1 MTSISENPEVAAAAA
16 VILAETDEW
25 QRIMALDGEVALDVY
40 LDMKSPHAY
49 VAVRP
54 SLQVARDYRVRVN
67 FLPYPISYI
76 TIGVSTSVDEDM
88 KRRPPSPAAD
98 RRARMYYAAARQ
110 YAALQG
116 LPFRSPYRLLDS
128 TAASKALLF
137 AKQQGL
143 EVPFLMRLYMRGWGS
158 GWRDYELESLEVLRG
173 TLTEAGAET
182 KGFDAFAASDGPG
195 TAELES
201 CIAEAEATGF
211 VGVPHYVFDDAASG
225 RRLGLFGREHLAL
238 IREKFQAQGLART
251 PDVRPDFSH
260 AWHGPATEV

>member
-1 MTSISENPEVAAAAA
+1 MTAEGAAAMAA
-16 VILAETDEW
+16 ILAEADEW

-49 VAVRP
+49 LAVRP

-67 FLPYPISYI
+67 FLPYNMSYI

-128 TAASKALLF
+128 TAANKAFLF
-137 AKQQGL
+137 AKPQGL
-143 EVPFLMRLYMRGWGS
+143 EVPFLMRVYMQGWGS
-158 GWRDYELESLEVLRG
+158 GWRDYELESLEALRG
-173 TLTEAGAET
+173 TLTEVGAET
-182 KGFDAFAASDGPG
+182 EGFDAFAAPDGPG
-195 TAELES
+195 ADELES
-201 CIAEAEATGF
+201 CNAGAEATGF
-211 VGVPHYVFDDAASG
+211 VGVPHYVFGDAASG

-260 AWHGPATEV
+260 AWRG

>member
-1 MTSISENPEVAAAAA
+1 MGGSLGKSMTAEGAAAMA
-16 VILAETDEW
+16 VILAEADEW

-49 VAVRP
+49 LAVRP
-54 SLQVARDYRVRVN
+54 SLQVARDYQVRVN
-67 FLPYPISYI
+67 FLPYTMSYI
-76 TIGVSTSVDEDM
+76 TIGISTSVDEDM

-116 LPFRSPYRLLDS
+116 LPFRSPHRLLDS
-128 TAASKALLF
+128 AAASRAFLF

-143 EVPFLMRLYMRGWGS
+143 EVPFLMRVYMQGWGS
-158 GWRDYELESLEVLRG
+158 GWRDYELESLEALRG
-173 TLTEAGAET
+173 TLTKVGAET
-182 KGFDAFAASDGPG
+182 EGFDAFAAPDGPG
-195 TAELES
+195 AAELES
-201 CIAEAEATGF
+201 CIAGAEATGF
-211 VGVPHYVFDDAASG
+211 VGVPHYVFDDAGSG

-260 AWHGPATEV
+260 AWRG